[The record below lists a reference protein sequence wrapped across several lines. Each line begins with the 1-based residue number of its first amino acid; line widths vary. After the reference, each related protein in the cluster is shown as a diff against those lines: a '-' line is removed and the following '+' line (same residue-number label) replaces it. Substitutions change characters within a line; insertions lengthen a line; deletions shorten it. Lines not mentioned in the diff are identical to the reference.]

1 MIRLAITEDNPFL
14 AKSIQQKLE
23 HFPNDFQL
31 KMVARNGNE
40 ILEQLEGMRTIDVI
54 LMDIEMPEKN
64 GIDATQIIKQ
74 KYPQIKVLMLT
85 VFDDEEN
92 VFNAILAGANGYLLK
107 DEPADKLYNAIHEVM
122 SEGAPMS
129 PLIASKALK
138 LLRNPTAVKSKK
150 EEHNLTKREVEVLQ
164 QLSTGLDYNQ
174 ISENL
179 FISPATVRKHIEN
192 IYSKLHA
199 HNKMEAVQAG
209 RDKGIL

>member
-1 MIRLAITEDNPFL
+1 MIRLALTEDNPFL
-14 AKSIQQKLE
+14 ATAIRQKLE
-23 HFPNDFQL
+23 LFGEDFNL
-31 KMVARNGNE
+31 KLIARHGQD
-40 ILEQLEGMRTIDVI
+40 LLDQLEDNKNVDVI
-54 LMDIEMPEKN
+54 LMDIEMPEMN
-64 GIDATQIIKQ
+64 GIEATRIVKQ
-74 KYPQIKVLMLT
+74 KYPHIKILMLT

-107 DEPADKLYNAIHEVM
+107 DEPADKLRSSIHEIV
-122 SEGAPMS
+122 EDGAPMS

-138 LLRNPTAVKSKK
+138 LLRNPQIRETK
-150 EEHNLTKREVEVLQ
+150 EDHNLSKREVEVLQ
-164 QLSTGLDYNQ
+164 QLSTGLDYQ
-174 ISENL
+174 KIAANL